1 MGVGR
6 SVGRSVGLLGHL
18 IPVGL
23 KEIRRKHE
31 RGKREGRRKK
41 GLSEREEEKEKEIE
55 KAGILRERQ

>member
-31 RGKREGRRKK
+31 RGKK
-41 GLSEREEEKEKEIE
+41 GGREEERKVS
-55 KAGILRERQ
+55 LRERRKRKRKLKRQEF